1 MNEILFVT
9 VVPKCLNCAM
19 MIMNGTVERM
29 VKIVAYFKVLSGI
42 REERWVVGNYE
53 NIGQDKRRCGRD

>member
-1 MNEILFVT
+1 
-9 VVPKCLNCAM
+9 M